1 VTRAGGPPRPTA
13 LVALALAMVLVG
25 AGPGPGPATDPAPDA
40 SADAEHQLTVFG
52 IEADPKG
59 KTIDPKLAQ
68 ISAQLQRLRP
78 DHGFT
83 LWGVKSA
90 RVAPGAT
97 VRCPLR
103 DGQTV
108 EVQLAGITESGKV
121 RLAVTLRQDDR
132 ATFGTTV
139 ITPPNQLFFCE
150 RPLPNG
156 ARLLIGIGA
165 R

>member
-1 VTRAGGPPRPTA
+1 VVTRAGVLLA
-13 LVALALAMVLVG
+13 ALAGLLLS
-25 AGPGPGPATDPAPDA
+25 TPAPA
-40 SADAEHQLTVFG
+40 AADMGDERQVTVFG
-52 IEADPKG
+52 IVADPNG

-68 ISAQLQRLRP
+68 ISGQLQRLRP

-83 LWGVKSA
+83 LWGVRSA
-90 RVAPGAT
+90 RLAPGAT
-97 VRCPLR
+97 ATCPLR
-103 DGQTV
+103 DGQAV
-108 EVQLAGITESGKV
+108 EVRHEGMTDAGKV
-121 RLAVTLRQDDR
+121 RLGVTLRQDGR

-150 RPLPNG
+150 RPLPDG